1 MKLENTMSASVEFL
15 ICDIIDNYY
24 RWSDSIKMKSGNSG
38 QLAND
43 KDARDVQAEEFKNG
57 ITYKVNSKYI
67 KIYTTNKWGQKSVWG
82 FVVRENNTVKCT
94 TSECY
99 FEKGDLLKAATYK
112 QASRNFSRGNILNGQ
127 NATHINGPMQ
137 PDYPNYKTV
146 WTGAN

>member
-1 MKLENTMSASVEFL
+1 
-15 ICDIIDNYY
+15 
-24 RWSDSIKMKSGNSG
+24 MKSGNSG

-43 KDARDVQAEEFKNG
+43 NDARDVQAKEFKNG

-127 NATHINGPMQ
+127 NATQINGPMQ
-137 PDYPNYKTV
+137 PDYPDYKSV